1 MKTTIIIICGI
12 LLLGSTSCSD
22 DFLDVSPDTFVSSSE
37 FYKTEESFTQA
48 LNGAYESLRNI
59 YSNGY
64 VMGEMRSDNTHY
76 IYKQNDRGDQNVE
89 KEDIDG
95 FVDDP
100 LNTYTEQKYVACYNG
115 ISRTNIILDRIE
127 NADFSDDAKTEIIG
141 ETKFLRAFY
150 YFELVQYFGGV
161 PLYLHEVTTQ
171 DETALPRASK
181 EDVYAQILEDAEDA
195 LAKLPE
201 TQTEKGRVTKGS
213 ANTLLGYVYMTLEN
227 YLAAESYLKAVVSSE
242 RYELVPDYA
251 DIFDPTNK
259 NNEESIFEVQY
270 QQGNQDQE
278 SNWTY
283 QFIPAL
289 TNTVVI
295 TGVVG
300 NNGLIGGW
308 NTPTEDLMN
317 SYEEGDLRKEASIAD
332 GYTDEDGNFVS
343 VYFVKKYLHAH
354 QNYNNT
360 DDDWPVY
367 RYADVLL
374 LLAECLNE
382 EGEPA
387 DALHYL
393 NQVRNRAG
401 LDDVSTTDQSEMRG
415 VIAHERRVELAF
427 ENHRWLDLVR
437 TGMAVEVMN
446 AFGVKMKQKYKY
458 LLARTYQV
466 NANKLIFPIPQT
478 EITLNDQLQQN
489 PGY

>member
-1 MKTTIIIICGI
+1 MKTKIITVCGI
-12 LLLGSTSCSD
+12 LLLGATSCSD
-22 DFLDVSPDTFVSSSE
+22 DFLDVSPDTFVSSSD
-37 FYKTEESFTQA
+37 FYKTEENFTQA
-48 LNGAYESLRNI
+48 LNGAYESLRGI

-64 VMGEMRSDNTHY
+64 VMGEMRSDNAHY

-100 LNTYTEQKYVACYNG
+100 LNSYTEQKYVACYEG

-127 NADFSDDAKTEIIG
+127 NADFSEDAKNKIIG

-171 DETALPRASK
+171 NETALPRASK
-181 EDVYAQILEDAEDA
+181 DEVYARILEDAKDA

-201 TQTEKGRVTKGS
+201 TQTAKGRVTKGS
-213 ANTLLGYVYMTLEN
+213 ANTLLGYVYMTLKN
-227 YLAAESYLKAVVSSE
+227 YAEAEKYLQAVLGK
-242 RYELVPDYA
+242 YDLVPNYA
-251 DIFDPTNK
+251 NIFDPTNK
-259 NNEESIFEVQY
+259 NNEESIFEIQY

-278 SNWTY
+278 SNWAY

-308 NTPTEDLMN
+308 NTPTQDLLD
-317 SYEEGDLRKEASIAD
+317 SYEEGDLRRDASVAD
-332 GYTDEDGNFVS
+332 GYTDGEGNFVA
-343 VYFVKKYLHAH
+343 VHFVKKYLHAH

-360 DDDWPVY
+360 DEDWMVY

-382 EGEPA
+382 GGEPA
-387 DALHYL
+387 EALPYL

-401 LDDVSTTDQSEMRG
+401 LGNTTTTDQTGLREI
-415 VIAHERRVELAF
+415 IAHERRVELAF

-437 TGMAVEVMN
+437 TGKAIEVMN
-446 AFGVKMKQKYKY
+446 AFGEKMKQEHVY

-466 NANKLIFPIPQT
+466 NEDKLIFPIPQT